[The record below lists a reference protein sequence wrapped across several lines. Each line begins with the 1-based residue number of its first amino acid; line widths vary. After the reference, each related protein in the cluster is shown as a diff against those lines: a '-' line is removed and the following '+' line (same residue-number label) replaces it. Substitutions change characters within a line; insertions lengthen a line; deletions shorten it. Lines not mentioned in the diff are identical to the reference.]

1 MVRLTLIS
9 RTYCHLCHEMELAL
23 APLLEEVGAEV
34 EVIDVDRDPLH
45 EKDYGEYVPVLLHD
59 KDELCRFVLDVRKV
73 RDYLGNFR

>member
-34 EVIDVDRDPLH
+34 EVVDVEEYPLL
-45 EKDYGEYVPVLLHD
+45 EKNYGEYVPVLLHD
-59 KDELCRFVLDVRKV
+59 KNELCRFVLDVRKV
-73 RDYLGNFR
+73 RDYLREFR